1 MNRTSLSS
9 QQNLYGAQPTM
20 SDQLE
25 TVPDITYQYESFPP
39 FICKKSFPR
48 RAISRV
54 CCFLKNTLK
63 SSTPSKPLSRNE
75 VLLEFHRAWIY
86 PPPGSDNTRH
96 EYRFTNS
103 NTDIPTAINPLPPA
117 TRRFHKVKKLAS
129 IFTFSRGSR
138 RVFPKAAEVH
148 STTPRQWWKNKV
160 SFLT

>member
-25 TVPDITYQYESFPP
+25 RVPDITYQYESFPK
-39 FICKKSFPR
+39 FMSKTSFPR
-48 RAISRV
+48 RAISRGG
-54 CCFLKNTLK
+54 CFIKNTLK

-75 VLLEFHRAWIY
+75 VLPEFHRAWIY
-86 PPPGSDNTRH
+86 PPPWSDGTRH

-103 NTDIPTAINPLPPA
+103 NTDIPMEINLPPPA

-129 IFTFSRGSR
+129 IFTFSRGSG
-138 RVFPKAAEVH
+138 RVSPKAA
-148 STTPRQWWKNKV
+148 
-160 SFLT
+160 